1 MTWDKPRRATGQ
13 RPATEDSNVYATLA
27 GRPSSEVVELPAGA
41 PEPKWSGAVRT
52 LGLLLPSS
60 WVWLTV
66 CLWWTWRLLALYAR
80 GDFDAVPADSPRLL
94 AGLCQDLFAV
104 ATLFGLLRLVC
115 AVASADR
122 DPRTSATVWAGR
134 VAMALL
140 AGSALIRIVD
150 LVHCALEKTA
160 PTVAFWSR
168 LVQSPGSVLLHGGAF
183 AALVAAIA
191 TAAVGRYAMTSD
203 LETAWRLAGPLP
215 RGRAL
220 LLTGVSC
227 ALGLA
232 ATWASLAGVW
242 RHGERD
248 WGRNPELHAL
258 AGLVDA
264 LEQRDRAQPARLD
277 P

>member
-1 MTWDKPRRATGQ
+1 M
-13 RPATEDSNVYATLA
+13 TEDSNVYATIA
-27 GRPSSEVVELPAGA
+27 ARPSSDVEDLTTHV

-66 CLWWTWRLLALYAR
+66 CVWWTWRLLALYAR

-94 AGLCQDLFAV
+94 AGLAQDLFAM

-115 AVASADR
+115 ALASPDR
-122 DPRTSATVWAGR
+122 DPRTSATVWATR
-134 VAMALL
+134 IAMVLL
-140 AGSALIRIVD
+140 GFSALVRIVD

-160 PTVAFWSR
+160 PTVAFWLR

-183 AALVAAIA
+183 AALVSAIA
-191 TAAVGRYAMTSD
+191 TAAIGRYALSSD
-203 LETAWRLAGPLP
+203 LETAWRLAGPVP

-220 LLTGVSC
+220 LLTIVSC

-232 ATWASLAGVW
+232 ATVASLTGVW

-258 AGLVDA
+258 AGLHDA
-264 LEQRDRAQPARLD
+264 LEQRDRALPPKLE